1 MNSTTLRLRM
11 ESLTVLSNLR
21 NTEVYKAY
29 EDTMSALYTTP
40 VEFCQKYAQLCR
52 FHFENRDLG
61 KLLAQEIHF
70 DINVLTN
77 QLHQPLSAEIRKAI
91 DFDLYTINT
100 LISLS
105 GADFLEFAGKAY
117 PKFSS
122 TLQELPTFPAGSPLP
137 FGNCEGLCQL
147 YRKHGFGYFARAN
160 AYQIVDNQF
169 QPIEHPDPIRLTD
182 LKGYTLEKKTIRDNT
197 LALLA
202 GKTSNNILLYGDKG
216 CGKSSTVK
224 AIANEY
230 ADRGLKIIEMPMSE
244 IQAFPMICERIAHSP
259 FKFILFLDDLTFNS
273 EDERFVALKAFIE
286 GGVAGKPNNLVIYA
300 TSNRRHIIREKFS
313 EREGDDIHR
322 RDAMESAASLSD
334 RFGIQITFSKP
345 VKNEYLSIVEQLAED
360 YGLTLDSDK
369 LHLLA
374 ERFATR
380 RGGRSPRTAR
390 QFIMHQLAL
399 ENGDAEDEKEQD

>member
-147 YRKHGFGYFARAN
+147 YRKQGFGYFARAN
-160 AYQIVDNQF
+160 AYQIVDNLSL
-169 QPIEHPDPIRLTD
+169 I
-182 LKGYTLEKKTIRDNT
+182 
-197 LALLA
+197 
-202 GKTSNNILLYGDKG
+202 
-216 CGKSSTVK
+216 
-224 AIANEY
+224 
-230 ADRGLKIIEMPMSE
+230 
-244 IQAFPMICERIAHSP
+244 
-259 FKFILFLDDLTFNS
+259 
-273 EDERFVALKAFIE
+273 
-286 GGVAGKPNNLVIYA
+286 
-300 TSNRRHIIREKFS
+300 HI
-313 EREGDDIHR
+313 
-322 RDAMESAASLSD
+322 
-334 RFGIQITFSKP
+334 
-345 VKNEYLSIVEQLAED
+345 
-360 YGLTLDSDK
+360 
-369 LHLLA
+369 
-374 ERFATR
+374 
-380 RGGRSPRTAR
+380 
-390 QFIMHQLAL
+390 
-399 ENGDAEDEKEQD
+399 

>member
-147 YRKHGFGYFARAN
+147 YRKQGFGYFARAN

-182 LKGYTLEKKTIRDNT
+182 LKGYTLEKKTIRRQHACPARRQDLQQH
-197 LALLA
+197 LA
-202 GKTSNNILLYGDKG
+202 
-216 CGKSSTVK
+216 V
-224 AIANEY
+224 
-230 ADRGLKIIEMPMSE
+230 R
-244 IQAFPMICERIAHSP
+244 
-259 FKFILFLDDLTFNS
+259 
-273 EDERFVALKAFIE
+273 
-286 GGVAGKPNNLVIYA
+286 
-300 TSNRRHIIREKFS
+300 
-313 EREGDDIHR
+313 
-322 RDAMESAASLSD
+322 
-334 RFGIQITFSKP
+334 
-345 VKNEYLSIVEQLAED
+345 
-360 YGLTLDSDK
+360 
-369 LHLLA
+369 
-374 ERFATR
+374 
-380 RGGRSPRTAR
+380 
-390 QFIMHQLAL
+390 
-399 ENGDAEDEKEQD
+399 